1 MKETTQ
7 LVCEHCGNDARRNN
21 LSHQLPMGTILR
33 GQYLVGRV
41 LGQGGFG
48 ITYLGWDL
56 NLDIPIAVK
65 EFYPSSFVNRDC
77 TQTLNVTSTGD
88 QGTAFFEKTRER
100 FLKEARTLAK
110 LRNIPAIVHVHNFFE
125 ENNTAYIIMEYIDGV
140 TLKDHIRLH
149 GAQITVQSIFS
160 ILQPVMDALCKVHGL
175 GIVHRDISPDNIMI
189 LRDGSAKLLD
199 FGAVREVE
207 NADVDKALTR
217 STEAIL
223 KHGFAPIEQYQSR
236 GGLGP
241 WTDVYALCATI
252 YYCITGRVPPDAP
265 LRVMGDAEINWNLV
279 PGLTAQQV
287 AVLARGMELLP
298 KNRIR
303 SVEELRAG
311 LFGGT
316 WETAQE
322 TAFVPRTDTGGGHYP
337 SETLSLDDYDVKT
350 SVKPEAWTRDAGTN
364 DETAGRKPSNEMI
377 TPIAIAAI
385 IILAICIFFSAIKKD
400 KENPELQHPVSTVST
415 ESNNPQTPQVSVQEE
430 KTEDTN
436 PSATQPVTTDESSV
450 NKIISDAEEK
460 AETGRY
466 REAIQILDKAWKE
479 TGQQTYYDL
488 AADYRMEFGVS
499 NSSYIAAG
507 KYNSILIKDDGS
519 VMVVGDDEYDELD
532 AKYWSDIVAV
542 SAGDRHI
549 VGLRSNGTVVSVG
562 SNDVGQREVSGWSDV
577 VAIAAGDV
585 HTIALH
591 ENGTLSAAG
600 PLYTPRC
607 DVAGLHRLA
616 GDKRIVSVAAGY
628 LHTLAL
634 LEDGTVIASGE
645 NGSLQCNVGDWTDIA
660 AIYAGTDY
668 SLGLKTDGTVVMAGL
683 HAWNISG
690 WTNIVNLAAGDYFA
704 VGVTSGGA
712 FVHFGIED
720 SIGPGTPNTIPTWE
734 NPVQVAAGNNH
745 FLVMSGDGLVRGVGK
760 NERHQ
765 IDIWD
770 VDAGCYPRG
779 RMLSP

>member
-7 LVCEHCGNDARRNN
+7 FVCEHCGNDAARNN
-21 LSHQLPMGTILR
+21 LPHQLPAGTVLR
-33 GQYLVGRV
+33 GQYLIGRV

-56 NLDIPIAVK
+56 NLDMPIAVK
-65 EFYPSSFVNRDC
+65 EYYPSSFVSRDS
-77 TQTLNVTSTGD
+77 TQSLTVASTGG
-88 QGTAFFEKTRER
+88 QNGMYFESARER

-110 LRNIPAIVHVHNFFE
+110 LQNIPSIVHIHNFFG
-125 ENNTAYIIMEYIDGV
+125 ENNTAYIVMEYVEGV
-140 TLKDHIRLH
+140 NLKEYIRLRA
-149 GAQITVQSIFS
+149 GQITVQGVFS
-160 ILQPVMDALCKVHGL
+160 ILRPVMDALCSVHAQ

-207 NADVDKALTR
+207 NADVDKILTK

-265 LRVMGDAEINWNLV
+265 LRIMGDADVNWNQV
-279 PGLTAQQV
+279 PGLTAQQA

-303 SVEELRAG
+303 SVEELRTG
-311 LFGGT
+311 LFGGA
-316 WETAQE
+316 WEPAGGTAYI
-322 TAFVPRTDTGGGHYP
+322 PRTDTGGGHYP
-337 SETLSLDDYDVKT
+337 SETLSLEYDEKT
-350 SVKPEAWTRDAGTN
+350 SGKPETWTRDAGTN
-364 DETAGRKPSNEMI
+364 NGTAGRKPSNEKI

-400 KENPELQHPVSTVST
+400 KGDPELQHPVSTVSV

-436 PSATQPVTTDESSV
+436 PSATQPVTTDEASV

-460 AETGRY
+460 AEAGRY
-466 REAIQILDKAWKE
+466 REAVQILDKAWKE
-479 TGQQTYYDL
+479 TGEQTYYDL

-532 AKYWSDIVAV
+532 AKHWSDIVAV

-549 VGLRSNGTVVSVG
+549 VGLRANGTVVSVG

-607 DVAGLHRLA
+607 DVAELHRLA
-616 GDKRIVSVAAGY
+616 GDKRIVSIAAGY

-634 LEDGTVIASGE
+634 LEDGTVIASGDNE
-645 NGSLQCNVGDWTDIA
+645 RLQCNVSGWTDIA
-660 AIYAGTDY
+660 AIYAGTY
-668 SLGLKTDGTVVMAGL
+668 FSLGLKTDGTVVMAGL
-683 HAWNISG
+683 QAWNVSG
-690 WTNIVNLAAGDYFA
+690 WTDIVNLAAGDHFA
-704 VGVTSGGA
+704 VGITSEGA

-734 NPVQVAAGNNH
+734 NPVQVAAGNDH
-745 FLVMSGDGLVRGVGK
+745 FLVMRGDGFVRGVGK

-765 IDIWD
+765 IEIWD
-770 VDAGCYPRG
+770 VDAGCYPR
-779 RMLSP
+779 